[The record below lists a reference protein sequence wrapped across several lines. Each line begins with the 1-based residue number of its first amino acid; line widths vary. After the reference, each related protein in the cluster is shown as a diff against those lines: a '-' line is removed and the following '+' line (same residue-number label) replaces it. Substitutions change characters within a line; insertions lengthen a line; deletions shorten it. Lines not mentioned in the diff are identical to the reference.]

1 MNNNLID
8 TFDIKNKDII
18 TIVGAGGKT
27 SLMFSASSLF
37 RKDYKVLVTTT
48 THIYVPDKNLYDEM
62 IMLSDI
68 KDDEVSREN
77 QKYDNKSY
85 NDENHNNE
93 KYSDIIKNNKNGVY
107 VIGNYIVNNS
117 NSNTSNCNIDDSKV
131 NFNKIKGLTFDQ
143 LDKITPYF
151 DIVIIEGDGSKEKP
165 LKGWNDK
172 EPVVYHKT
180 TKTIGVVDI
189 SSIGLYIN
197 EENIHR
203 VEKFL
208 KIIDKDSKI
217 INQDLET
224 NNKKSLKVVKLEH
237 VKNLVL
243 HENGLFKI
251 YKGEKIL
258 FINKVENIND
268 EINALN
274 LIENIKNENPSYID
288 KFIYGSVFK
297 DKFIEE

>member
-1 MNNNLID
+1 MNKNLID
-8 TFDIKNKDII
+8 TFNIKNKDII

-37 RKDYKVLVTTT
+37 RKNYKVLVTTT

-68 KDDEVSREN
+68 KDNKVSREN
-77 QKYDNKSY
+77 QENNQEYNNENCNK
-85 NDENHNNE
+85 EKHNNE
-93 KYSDIIKNNKNGVY
+93 KYSDIINNNKNGVY
-107 VIGNYIVNNS
+107 VIGNYIINNS
-117 NSNTSNCNIDDSKV
+117 NANTSNCNTDHSKV
-131 NFNKIKGLTFDQ
+131 NPPKIKGLTFDQ

-165 LKGWNDK
+165 LKGWRDL
-172 EPVVYHKT
+172 EPVVYNKT

-189 SSIGLYIN
+189 SSVGLYIN

-203 VEKFL
+203 LDKFL
-208 KIIDKDSKI
+208 EI
-217 INQDLET
+217 INEDSPKTVNLT
-224 NNKKSLKVVKLEH
+224 HIKNMILNK
-237 VKNLVL
+237 
-243 HENGLFKI
+243 NGLFKI

-268 EINALN
+268 KIHALN

-288 KFIYGSVFK
+288 KFIYGSVLK
-297 DKFIEE
+297 NKFIEE

>member
-1 MNNNLID
+1 MNKNLID

-37 RKDYKVLVTTT
+37 RKEYKVLVTTT

-68 KDDEVSREN
+68 KDDKVGREN
-77 QKYDNKSY
+77 QDYHTENY

-93 KYSDIIKNNKNGVY
+93 KYHNIIKNNKNGVY

-117 NSNTSNCNIDDSKV
+117 NANTSNCNINGSKG
-131 NFNKIKGLTFDQ
+131 NPHKIKGLTFDQ

-165 LKGWNDK
+165 IKGWRDL
-172 EPVVYHKT
+172 EPVVYNKT

-189 SSIGLYIN
+189 SSVGIYIN

-203 VEKFL
+203 LDKFL
-208 KIIDKDSKI
+208 EI
-217 INQDLET
+217 INEDLPKT
-224 NNKKSLKVVKLEH
+224 VNLTHIKNMILNK
-237 VKNLVL
+237 
-243 HENGLFKI
+243 NGLFKI

-258 FINKVENIND
+258 FINKVENINN
-268 EINALN
+268 EIHALN
-274 LIENIKNENPSYID
+274 LIKNIKNENPSYID

-297 DKFIEE
+297 NKFIEE